1 MSHEGIQLDLQK
13 ALLSGVNS
21 PAAVS
26 SPSCEVRNELMFPS
40 LPVAPTTTP
49 QQQPPTTHQEPA
61 KVTPKISQLSELD
74 QQLSKLHNQRPVLP
88 QPQGQMTQTYSE
100 AVRQSPTTVQ
110 QQFAGQAFSGQVAS
124 PAQLQTPASP
134 GGPVRKLSRF
144 VISKVTEE
152 SKAQAQSEQVN
163 QNQSINQNQ
172 QLQQQASQGQP
183 QVAQK
188 SIVNSPENP
197 DQLMSSQQQLQNVIQ
212 SANVQP
218 TMPQQ
223 NQAQLFFQLHHGGV
237 VSVCI
242 IHKLKRRFFLLTLF
256 WLTKWR
262 LDYIRGR
269 LSMSH
274 ARFVVSFLMSTFPI
288 LFFSSFFLSFVS
300 REILQWPQ
308 CFTNEVSQFLVNLL
322 FELVKRSLVL
332 SRIWMFINYVERL
345 CNLLTNTSSTQFIQ
359 GLFSFN
365 FLFVLFASFWFL
377 FL

>member
-26 SPSCEVRNELMFPS
+26 SPSCEVRNELIFPS
-40 LPVAPTTTP
+40 LPAAQTATP
-49 QQQPPTTHQEPA
+49 QQQPPTHPEPA

-124 PAQLQTPASP
+124 PAQSQTPASP

-172 QLQQQASQGQP
+172 QLQQQASQVQP

-197 DQLMSSQQQLQNVIQ
+197 DQLMNIQQQLQNVIQ

-223 NQAQLFFQLHHGGV
+223 NQAQMFFQQHHGGV
-237 VSVCI
+237 VSVYMSQTS
-242 IHKLKRRFFLLTLF
+242 FLSSYLLCSD
-256 WLTKWR
+256 WLNGASITSES
-262 LDYIRGR
+262 R

-274 ARFVVSFLMSTFPI
+274 DRFLVYFLMSTFPI
-288 LFFSSFFLSFVS
+288 LFFLIFFCRLYHEKFYKDRNVLLI
-300 REILQWPQ
+300 R
-308 CFTNEVSQFLVNLL
+308 FLVDLC
-322 FELVKRSLVL
+322 L
-332 SRIWMFINYVERL
+332 SW
-345 CNLLTNTSSTQFIQ
+345 SS
-359 GLFSFN
+359 
-365 FLFVLFASFWFL
+365 VH
-377 FL
+377 